1 MEKTQIDIQENAIR
15 AWHDLDDIQAYA
27 VDSNDTSTTEV
38 YTVSIYKDKEAD
50 SLSVEVTGHLFE
62 TEKPIA

>member
-27 VDSNDTSTTEV
+27 VEAGAEYTIRD